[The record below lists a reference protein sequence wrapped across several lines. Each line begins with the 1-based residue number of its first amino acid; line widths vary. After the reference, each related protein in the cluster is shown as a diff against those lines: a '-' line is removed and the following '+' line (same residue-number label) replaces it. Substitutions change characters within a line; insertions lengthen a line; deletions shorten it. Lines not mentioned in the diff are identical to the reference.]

1 MRQLYGT
8 PQGIRKKMQ
17 EIQKFNECPH
27 ILSCGGYN
35 LLEKKSLDEKI
46 KKRKG
51 KMTQS

>member
-17 EIQKFNECPH
+17 EIQKFNECSH
-27 ILSCGGYN
+27 ILSRGGYD